1 MTAIAT
7 ALPNPALDYF
17 AWGLEASAPVR
28 PVVDYLRSER
38 DVDVAGVADWLGGIV
53 RAELHPPRNLWE
65 GPTRED
71 VLPLLELSPPQTAS
85 PSDYMAS
92 VGRHPLGL
100 DMSAELGADERG
112 LLYGRLE
119 EAGYRLMLLA
129 FIGAPD
135 GDEDAMRWLGVLM
148 ARGNLN
154 RRLSIAHFLGS
165 YTGGDIGREGTPES
179 YEQPPTTDEILAWA
193 VRAVR
198 QPVTPRRSAEL
209 VGAYAERFRRR

>member
-7 ALPNPALDYF
+7 ARPDPALDYF

-28 PVVDYLRSER
+28 PVAEYLRSER
-38 DVDVAGVADWLGGIV
+38 DVDVAGAANWLGGIV

-92 VGRHPLGL
+92 VGRHPMGL
-100 DMSAELGADERG
+100 DVRAELDADQRG
-112 LLYGRLE
+112 VLYGRLE

-129 FIGAPD
+129 FIGAAD
-135 GDEDAMRWLGVLM
+135 GDEDAIRWLGVLM

-154 RRLSIAHFLGS
+154 RRLTIVHFLGAH
-165 YTGGDIGREGTPES
+165 TGGDIGREGTPES
-179 YEQPPTTDEILAWA
+179 YELPATTDEILKWA
-193 VRAVR
+193 VKAVR
-198 QPVTPRRSAEL
+198 QPVTHRTSPAL
-209 VGAYAERFRRR
+209 VGAYAERFRHG